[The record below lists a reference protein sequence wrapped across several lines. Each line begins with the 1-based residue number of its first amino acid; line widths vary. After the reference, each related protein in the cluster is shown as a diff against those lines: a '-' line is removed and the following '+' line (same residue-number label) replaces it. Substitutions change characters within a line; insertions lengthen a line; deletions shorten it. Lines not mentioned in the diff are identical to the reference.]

1 MRLIILQPNRTIFN
15 GDVKSVTLPGK
26 NGQFSLLTR
35 HAPLIATLM
44 EGEIKYLKIKSDTPE
59 YLSINGGVAKIK
71 QDLITVCID

>member
-26 NGQFSLLTR
+26 NGQFTLLTR
-35 HAPLIATLM
+35 HAPLISTL
-44 EGEIKYLKIKSDTPE
+44 EKGVIKYRIAKNKTYE
-59 YLSINGGVAKIK
+59 ALSINGGFAKVK